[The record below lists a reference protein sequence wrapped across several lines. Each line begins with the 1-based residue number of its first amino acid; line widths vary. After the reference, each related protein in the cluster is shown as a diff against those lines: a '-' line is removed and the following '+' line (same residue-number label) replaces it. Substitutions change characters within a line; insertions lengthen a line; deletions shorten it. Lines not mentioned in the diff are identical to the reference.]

1 MAEEVTR
8 VMVAVN
14 ESSMKGYPHPSI
26 SSKGAFEWTINK
38 IVRNNVSAFNLLFLH
53 VQVPDEDGSLSISLS
68 FLFNCSC
75 VKKYY
80 DYWRLDSVLHSVL
93 LGFCENGGKKTEK
106 GREIS

>member
-53 VQVPDEDGSLSISLS
+53 VQVPDEDGSLFLS
-68 FLFNCSC
+68 FLFNCSLLIVSRISPLVAFRFC
-75 VKKYY
+75 FALGAVFFIRKNQ
-80 DYWRLDSVLHSVL
+80 RQCQVLQ
-93 LGFCENGGKKTEK
+93 
-106 GREIS
+106 

>member
-14 ESSMKGYPHPSI
+14 ESSIKGYPHPSI

-53 VQVPDEDGSLSISLS
+53 VQVPDEDGSLFLS
-68 FLFNCSC
+68 FLFNCSLLIVSRISPLVAFRFC
-75 VKKYY
+75 FALGAVFFIRKNQ
-80 DYWRLDSVLHSVL
+80 RQCQVLQ
-93 LGFCENGGKKTEK
+93 
-106 GREIS
+106 